1 MPGIVIGMRNGGLP
15 IIGCEIVLPTLPTL
29 SADTTRVGIPI
40 RALIDTGAT
49 HTNLN
54 RSIIQE
60 AELPSHGTVTTTT
73 VGSDPR
79 QRPTHSCD
87 VIFRGMRIMPPHNP
101 YCFTVKSVAAIDD
114 QLSGFDAILGWDVLE
129 FIELQ
134 FGRDD
139 TFVVR
144 LP

>member
-1 MPGIVIGMRNGGLP
+1 
-15 IIGCEIVLPTLPTL
+15 
-29 SADTTRVGIPI
+29 
-40 RALIDTGAT
+40 
-49 HTNLN
+49 
-54 RSIIQE
+54 
-60 AELPSHGTVTTTT
+60 
-73 VGSDPR
+73 
-79 QRPTHSCD
+79 
-87 VIFRGMRIMPPHNP
+87 MPPHNP